1 MLLAVSHFHLFYFS
15 FSGFLLSV
23 IELEIQGTGCGLIRD
38 LPDPIDFP
46 EHGILW
52 TASNY
57 KTAS

>member
-1 MLLAVSHFHLFYFS
+1 MLLAVSSFHLFSFS
-15 FSGFLLSV
+15 FSVFLLSV
-23 IELEIQGTGCGLIRD
+23 IGPEIQGAGCGLIRD

-52 TASNY
+52 IASNY